1 MNKEIILSLSKRF
14 VTSIVVLLLM
24 LSFLFVLLRY
34 SPGDPTQKFV
44 SAKLSPNLVLKVKES
59 FGLDKPVLTQYKN
72 FLVNLSTGDLGI
84 SYTYREPVVSVI
96 SKYLPFTIIFSLLS
110 FLIQITLGYYLALY
124 SIKRKGSWIDK
135 LIQKISLSVYA
146 IPSFVIGVLLIYVF
160 SWKINLFPS
169 SGLTSFNYQ
178 SASFFERLGDYS
190 IHMILPLITL
200 SLGGITVFYKYLRD
214 NLDETFNSHFVMN
227 LRSYGISEKE
237 LIKKHVIP
245 NSIGPMISVA
255 GIELGILLSGA
266 LITEVIFGLPGMG
279 RLAIAAIL
287 SRDYPLI
294 IGCTF
299 ISGVLIILSNLL
311 ADFIRAKLDKRI
323 LTGMIN

>member
-1 MNKEIILSLSKRF
+1 MNKEMILSLSKRF
-14 VTSIVVLLLM
+14 ITSLVVLLLM
-24 LSFLFVLLRY
+24 LSFLFVLLRF
-34 SPGDPTQKFV
+34 SPGDPTQKYV
-44 SAKLSPNLVLKVKES
+44 SAKLSPNLALKVKES

-146 IPSFVIGVLLIYVF
+146 VPSFVIGVLLIYIF

-169 SGLTSFNYQ
+169 SGLTSFNNQ
-178 SASFFERLGDYS
+178 STSFFERLGDYS

-214 NLDETFNSHFVMN
+214 NLNETFNSHFVMN

-237 LIKKHVIP
+237 LIKKHIIP

-323 LTGMIN
+323 LIGMIN